1 MKTTNIE
8 QIKMQPNSHNTQTSL
23 LNKNT
28 QDYILALDNGTQ
40 SIRALLFDLHGQLVA
55 KSKVDIEAYFSN
67 QPGWAEQEPDYYW
80 QMLVKACHQLWSE
93 LELLAIDKSKIKAVS
108 LTCQRATMVNLDI
121 KGQPLRPAFVWLD
134 QREQNDLDKM
144 SWYWRALFT
153 LVGEKQTIDYFRS
166 QSEANWIKH
175 QQPDIWNKTHKF
187 MLLSGYHSFKLTGNY
202 VDSISSQVG
211 YLPFDFK
218 SHHWSKP
225 LDWRWQALPI
235 SKTMLPKLVPCG
247 DELGKISKQ
256 AAIDTGIPCGLAL
269 ISAGSDKA
277 CEVLGSGCLTPQTGS
292 LSYGTTATYNTTNS
306 KYIEAIKRLPAY
318 PAAMPKT
325 FNTEIIVQRGYWMV
339 SWFKREFG
347 LKEQQIADQQGIVAE
362 SLFDDLLKQVPAGS
376 MGLVLQP
383 YWNPGIRTP
392 GPEAKGAMIGFGD
405 VHTRAHIYRAI
416 IEGIGYALREGKELS
431 EQKSGVKITK
441 LMVSGGGSQSDEAM
455 QITADIFGMPVQRPH
470 TFETSGLGAAINAA
484 VGVGLYD
491 NYENAVSK
499 MTHGGDIFTPIAE
512 NQKIYDALYHN
523 VYKKMYV
530 RLNPLYKAI
539 RKITGYP
546 K

>member
-1 MKTTNIE
+1 MLTTNKLNTDKKQSKNNVNHSE
-8 QIKMQPNSHNTQTSL
+8 QQN
-23 LNKNT
+23 
-28 QDYILALDNGTQ
+28 YVLALDNGTQ
-40 SIRALLFDLHGQLVA
+40 SIRALLFDLNGQLVA
-55 KSKVDIEAYFSN
+55 KSKVDIEPYFSK
-67 QPGWAEQEPDYYW
+67 QPGWAEQDPNYYW
-80 QMLVKACHQLWSE
+80 QMLIKACHQLWLA
-93 LELLAIDKSKIKAVS
+93 LEQLHIDKSQIKAAA
-108 LTCQRATMVNLDI
+108 LTCQRATMVNLD
-121 KGQPLRPAFVWLD
+121 KQGKPLRPAFVWLD

-153 LVGEKQTIDYFRS
+153 LAGEKQTIDYFRS

-175 QQPDIWNKTHKF
+175 QQPEIWKKTYKF
-187 MLLSGYHSFKLTGNY
+187 MLLSGFHSFKLTGNY

-211 YLPFDFK
+211 YLPFNFK
-218 SHHWSKP
+218 HHCWSKP

-235 SKTMLPKLVPCG
+235 KKEMLPELIPCG
-247 DELGKISKQ
+247 DILGKISEQ
-256 AAIDTGIPCGLAL
+256 ASIETGIPVGLPL

-277 CEVLGSGCLTPQTGS
+277 CEVLGSGCLTPETGS
-292 LSYGTTATYNTTNS
+292 LSYGTTATYNTTNK

-318 PAAMPKT
+318 PAAIPNT
-325 FNTEIIVQRGYWMV
+325 YNTELIVQRGYWMV

-347 LKEQQIADQQGIVAE
+347 LKEQQIAEQQGIIVE

-431 EQKSGVKITK
+431 EKKSGVKITQ
-441 LMVSGGGSQSDEAM
+441 LIVSGGGSQSDEAM

-484 VGVGLYD
+484 IGVGLFD
-491 NYENAVSK
+491 NYESAVAS
-499 MTHGGDIFTPIAE
+499 MTHQGEVFTPIAS
-512 NQKIYDALYHN
+512 NKKIYDALYHN
-523 VYKKMYV
+523 VYKKMYG